1 MSLHQRLIRFINDNS
16 DANPAH
22 NELDDNIIAAISR
35 KSIEAKAYQL
45 QLLESGSGFQNNSV
59 TQEEHCLL
67 SLNQMPVFPAQS
79 PNILINNNIDGNTLA
94 LSRLD
99 DNINAN
105 PVPDTVHVVP
115 DLNLGLPG
123 QGGNKM

>member
-1 MSLHQRLIRFINDNS
+1 MSLNRRLIRFINDNI

-22 NELDDNIIAAISR
+22 NELDDNVATISR

-59 TQEEHCLL
+59 TQEERCLL
-67 SLNQMPVFPAQS
+67 PLNQRPVFPTQS
-79 PNILINNNIDGNTLA
+79 PNILINYNIDGNSPA
-94 LSRLD
+94 PNRLD

-105 PVPDTVHVVP
+105 PVPDSLHVVT

-123 QGGNKM
+123 QGGNKI